1 MILESLNLMPADP
14 ASQTK
19 KDAKEHREASQET
32 TEQSRPL
39 RFDSLT
45 QEAYLQLWRTYDRMK
60 AIEDE
65 IFSQFELSAQQYN
78 TLRLLRSVHPE
89 GMATLQIADRL
100 ISRAPDI
107 TRLIDRLDD
116 RGLVLR
122 TRKPENRRVVE
133 VALTDA
139 GLKLLKDL
147 EEPVRQCH
155 ERQLGHLA
163 ADELYELIRLMEL
176 ARTPHEE
183 RGSRWIADHT
193 RPS

>member
-1 MILESLNLMPADP
+1 MESLNLMPADP
-14 ASQTK
+14 ASQIK
-19 KDAKEHREASQET
+19 KNAKEDREASQEMN
-32 TEQSRPL
+32 ERSRPL

-60 AIEDE
+60 AIEEE

-163 ADELYELIRLMEL
+163 ADELHELIRLMEL

-183 RGSRWIADHT
+183 PGSRWIADRS

>member
-1 MILESLNLMPADP
+1 MESLNLMPADP

-19 KDAKEHREASQET
+19 KDAKVQQEALQET
-32 TEQSRPL
+32 TERSRPL

-60 AIEDE
+60 AIEEE

-139 GLKLLKDL
+139 GLQLLKDL
-147 EEPVRQCH
+147 EEPVQQCH

-163 ADELYELIRLMEL
+163 ADELHELIRLMEL

-183 RGSRWIADHT
+183 PGSRWIADRS

>member
-163 ADELYELIRLMEL
+163 ADELHELIRLMEL

-183 RGSRWIADHT
+183 PGSRWIADRS

>member
-1 MILESLNLMPADP
+1 MPADP

-19 KDAKEHREASQET
+19 KDAKEDREASQEMN
-32 TEQSRPL
+32 ERSRPL

-60 AIEDE
+60 AIEEE

-139 GLKLLKDL
+139 GLQLLKDL

-163 ADELYELIRLMEL
+163 ADELHELIRLMEL

-183 RGSRWIADHT
+183 PGSRWIADRS

>member
-1 MILESLNLMPADP
+1 LILESLNLMPADP

-183 RGSRWIADHT
+183 RGSRWIADHS

>member
-183 RGSRWIADHT
+183 RGSRWIADHS